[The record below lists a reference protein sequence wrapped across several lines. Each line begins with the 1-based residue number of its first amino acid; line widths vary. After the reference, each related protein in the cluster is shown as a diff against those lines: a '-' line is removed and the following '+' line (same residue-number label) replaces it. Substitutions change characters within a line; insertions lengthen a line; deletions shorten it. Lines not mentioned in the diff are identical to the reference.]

1 MIEGLENLI
10 RLRKWELDEAR
21 RILAEMLEERDEMV
35 RRIEAIDAEMADQA
49 KNSGLEVFATSLG
62 AYMEGSRKQQQLIYD
77 EMVKKDSLIEAQQE
91 KVSESFREL
100 KTYEIALEQQ
110 EKKKAQKLAKFEQD
124 MLDEQGLQ
132 RFFQKDDMLDSAS

>member
-21 RILAEMLEERDEMV
+21 RILAEMLEERDEMI
-35 RRIEAIDAEMADQA
+35 RQIEAIDQEILNQS

-62 AYMEGSRKQQQLIYD
+62 AYMEGARKQQELLYAEIVRKD
-77 EMVKKDSLIEAQQE
+77 EFIEEQQE
-91 KVSESFREL
+91 KVAESFREL
-100 KTYEIALEQQ
+100 KTYEIALEHQ
-110 EKKKAQKLAKFEQD
+110 EKKKAQKLAKYEQD

-132 RFFQKDDMLDSAS
+132 RFFERDDIEGRA

>member
-35 RRIEAIDAEMADQA
+35 RRINAIDAEMADQS

-77 EMVKKDSLIEAQQE
+77 EMVKKDSLIEEQQE

-132 RFFQKDDMLDSAS
+132 RFLQKDDMLDSAS

>member
-35 RRIEAIDAEMADQA
+35 RRIDAIDAEMADQS

-77 EMVKKDSLIEAQQE
+77 EMVKKDSLIEEQQE